1 MAVPKISSNLT
12 KWLPAIAVIGGIYQ
26 VYQDRGF
33 QGLIDDL
40 TSALTYDAIVARWQT
55 WAMGL
60 ALIFLAKP
68 ISGYV
73 PSPTM
78 RPIVTAILYYVGIQQ
93 LATAIQQGAASGGR
107 GSRGWIIPTQMPGYT
122 APTAARNTGSAGRL

>member
-1 MAVPKISSNLT
+1 MAVPRINSNLT
-12 KWLPAIAVIGGIYQ
+12 KWLPAIAIIGAIYQ

-40 TSALTYDAIVARWQT
+40 TSALTYDAIIARWQT
-55 WAMGL
+55 WAMGI

-78 RPIVTAILYYVGIQQ
+78 RPFVTAIMYYVGIQQ
-93 LATAIQQGAASGGR
+93 LATAIQQGASSGGR
-107 GSRGWIIPTQMPGYT
+107 GSSRGWITS
-122 APTAARNTGSAGRL
+122 APYVAASAQAQNSGNAGRL

>member
-1 MAVPKISSNLT
+1 MAMKINSSLT

-55 WAMGL
+55 WAMGI

-68 ISGYV
+68 ISAYV

-78 RPIVTAILYYVGIQQ
+78 RPIVSAVMYYVGIQQ

-107 GSRGWIIPTQMPGYT
+107 GSSSKAWITSSPYV
-122 APTAARNTGSAGRL
+122 APVQRSNTGSAGRL